1 MCVYPWQHIYTVCS
15 STINKLLTCKVL
27 PESNPET
34 EVPQIW
40 LKNTKSIIAYLTET
54 EEVKSQK
61 LTKIFKLDTLQD
73 FFFDRFSLNIVL

>member
-1 MCVYPWQHIYTVCS
+1 MYTVCS
-15 STINKLLTCKVL
+15 SPIGKLLTCKVL

-40 LKNTKSIIAYLTET
+40 LKNTRSIIAYLTET

-61 LTKIFKLDTLQD
+61 YTKIITLDMLQV
-73 FFFDRFSLNIVL
+73 FS